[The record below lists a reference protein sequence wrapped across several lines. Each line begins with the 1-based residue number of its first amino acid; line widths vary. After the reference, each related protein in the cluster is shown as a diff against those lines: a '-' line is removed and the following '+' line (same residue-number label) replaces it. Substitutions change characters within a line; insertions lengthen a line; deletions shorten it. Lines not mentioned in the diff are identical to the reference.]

1 MYNDTSI
8 GERIKSLRRQFKMT
22 QIEFAKRVGISQG
35 TLSEIESGNAKPSFD
50 VLFAIGKN
58 FTVDLNWL
66 VTNTDHHSTLKSD
79 ELTLLKNYR
88 QLEDIAKEEMLDYT
102 DLKLLRFQK
111 KGES

>member
-1 MYNDTSI
+1 MYNDTSV
-8 GERIKSLRRQFKMT
+8 GERIKSLRRQLKMT

-50 VLFAIGKN
+50 VLVVLGKN

-66 VTNTDHHSTLKSD
+66 IINTDQQFTLKSD

-88 QLEDIAKEEMLDYT
+88 QLEDLAKEEMLDYT
-102 DLKLLRFQK
+102 ELKLLRFRK
-111 KGES
+111 KGDS